1 MTGFIEK
8 LWQVCDSEID
18 MMLLMDGSGSVGNKG
33 FGKEKKCA
41 ISAELLSDPSTE
53 TLIRGSWVFGALVRE
68 FSICVLI
75 LFDVC

>member
-41 ISAELLSDPSTE
+41 ISAELLSDP
-53 TLIRGSWVFGALVRE
+53 
-68 FSICVLI
+68 
-75 LFDVC
+75 